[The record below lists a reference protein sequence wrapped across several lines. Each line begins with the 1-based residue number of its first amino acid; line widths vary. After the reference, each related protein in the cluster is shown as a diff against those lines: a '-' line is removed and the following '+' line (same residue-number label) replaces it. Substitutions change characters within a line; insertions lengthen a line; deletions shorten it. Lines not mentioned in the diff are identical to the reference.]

1 MDINNPVKPN
11 SPNLP
16 LTSIIMDQ
24 DYYLDQCQTY
34 YKNEDL
40 NLNELDEEANLLCS
54 CSPDNGGTWVLE
66 WLWR

>member
-1 MDINNPVKPN
+1 MKHIHNPIKPD

-34 YKNEDL
+34 YENEDL
-40 NLNELDEEANLLCS
+40 NMNELDEEAMEEEADAEGEDDQDSEL
-54 CSPDNGGTWVLE
+54 
-66 WLWR
+66 

>member
-1 MDINNPVKPN
+1 MIKYKYAWNMDINNPVKPN

-40 NLNELDEEANLLCS
+40 NLLCS
-54 CSPDNGGTWVLE
+54 SSPDNGGT
-66 WLWR
+66 